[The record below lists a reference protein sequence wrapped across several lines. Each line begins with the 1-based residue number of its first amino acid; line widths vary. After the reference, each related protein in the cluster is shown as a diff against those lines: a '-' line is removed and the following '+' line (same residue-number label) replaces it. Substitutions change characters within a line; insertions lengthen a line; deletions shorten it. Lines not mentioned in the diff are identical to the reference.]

1 MRAIDTKIFE
11 ELEMLYGDKDC
22 FASLHDWLGTA
33 ETYSTNLKRLFMV
46 ADYSKKHY
54 PSAVEEVTMYS
65 KRITELFNQTKN
77 YASVWNSA
85 HKEKGSLCTDDY
97 AEATDESWD
106 VLDKWTVSQEKLRQE
121 ILQFME
127 LLYSVTSKP

>member
-1 MRAIDTKIFE
+1 MRSIDTKILE

-33 ETYSTNLKRLFMV
+33 ETYSSNLKRLFMV

-54 PSAVEEVTMYS
+54 PSAVKEITMYNE
-65 KRITELFNQTKN
+65 RIIELFNQTKN
-77 YASVWNSA
+77 YASGWNSS
-85 HKEKGSLCTDDY
+85 HKEKRRLSADEY
-97 AEATDESWD
+97 AETTDESWD
-106 VLDKWTVSQEKLRQE
+106 ALDKWTASQEKLRQE
-121 ILQFME
+121 ILYFME

>member
-1 MRAIDTKIFE
+1 MRSIDTKILE

-33 ETYSTNLKRLFMV
+33 ETYSSNLKRLFMV

-54 PSAVEEVTMYS
+54 PSAVEEITMYNE
-65 KRITELFNQTKN
+65 RIIELFNQTKN
-77 YASVWNSA
+77 YASGWNSS
-85 HKEKGSLCTDDY
+85 HKEKRRLSADEY
-97 AEATDESWD
+97 AETTDESWD
-106 VLDKWTVSQEKLRQE
+106 ALDKWTASQEKLRQE
-121 ILQFME
+121 ILYFME

>member
-1 MRAIDTKIFE
+1 MRAIDTKILE

-33 ETYSTNLKRLFMV
+33 ETYSSNLKRLFMV

-54 PSAVEEVTMYS
+54 PSAVEEIIMYNE
-65 KRITELFNQTKN
+65 RIIELFNQTKN
-77 YASVWNSA
+77 YASGWNSS
-85 HKEKGSLCTDDY
+85 HKEKRRLSADEYT
-97 AEATDESWD
+97 ETTDESWD
-106 VLDKWTVSQEKLRQE
+106 ELDKWTASQEKLRQE
-121 ILQFME
+121 ILYFME